1 MKKLI
6 CIFAAVMILAG
17 CAWAEGT
24 GTEAWQHEAGWI
36 SFQKAVSGEELESV
50 WQESAEAFSIR
61 MKMPGLPLEQLKEML
76 LQGYS
81 LENGVEEILAEGNR
95 FTGKNADQ
103 VVFSHEYALVE
114 TIEEAGLMGGAR
126 IHVFRTEEPDAG
138 QYTFLLLTDPVKT
151 EGEGTGY
158 VTFNLYCTGNEQY
171 RELVTSG
178 TAVLACP
185 MIEKDTGTEAL
196 EFAVRRLFSVDDQ

>member
-50 WQESAEAFSIR
+50 WNESAETLGESLQI
-61 MKMPGLPLEQLKEML
+61 PGLPLEQLKEML

-81 LENGVEEILAEGNR
+81 MESGVDEFLAEGNR
-95 FTGKNADQ
+95 FTGKNAEQ

-114 TIEEAGLMGGAR
+114 TIEEDAVMFGTR

-138 QYTFLLLTDPVKT
+138 QYTFLLMTEPVKT
-151 EGEGTGY
+151 EGDGTGY
-158 VTFNLYCTGNEQY
+158 ITFNLYCTGNEQY